1 VQVVCRAAMEGLLS
15 KTMRLTSKG
24 RANRLK
30 ESVMEA
36 GLLAMQP

>member
-1 VQVVCRAAMEGLLS
+1 MLHVFRAAMEGLQS

-30 ESVMEA
+30 ELAA
-36 GLLAMQP
+36 GEGPLAMLP